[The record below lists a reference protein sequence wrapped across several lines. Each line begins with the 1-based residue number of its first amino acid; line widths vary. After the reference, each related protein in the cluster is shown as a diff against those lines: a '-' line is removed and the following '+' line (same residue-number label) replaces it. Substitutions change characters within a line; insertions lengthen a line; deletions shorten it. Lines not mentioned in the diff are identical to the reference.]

1 MSDELMMTIQDPR
14 WQLVPSSLEHA
25 NESVI
30 IGINLLKYF
39 PERHGRLIVSR
50 RAKED
55 ARMIKSGFCTR
66 ISDTSALFQRQ
77 TDNPFF
83 IAMSMV
89 KLPGGTYV
97 IDRLHPFSSPSQ
109 TCEDEKVSDN

>member
-1 MSDELMMTIQDPR
+1 
-14 WQLVPSSLEHA
+14 
-25 NESVI
+25 
-30 IGINLLKYF
+30 
-39 PERHGRLIVSR
+39 
-50 RAKED
+50 
-55 ARMIKSGFCTR
+55 MIKSRFRTR

-77 TDNPFF
+77 TDNPYF

-109 TCEDEKVSDN
+109 TCEDEEASDN